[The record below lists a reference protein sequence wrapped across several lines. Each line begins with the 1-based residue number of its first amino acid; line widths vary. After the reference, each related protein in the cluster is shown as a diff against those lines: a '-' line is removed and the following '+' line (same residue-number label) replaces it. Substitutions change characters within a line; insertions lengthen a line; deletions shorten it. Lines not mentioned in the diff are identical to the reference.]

1 MNDFEID
8 TNFLA
13 RLENWRRAYM
23 DKFDR
28 SVSITF
34 VFCQYLKATTE
45 RLHETEE
52 ERKKREEDELRYR
65 EDPPEPIDFKDADLF
80 NDVWR
85 SMPDYLQYLPVKKFI
100 KIFVFGTY
108 REYERMRQ
116 HAHIS
121 KGAKEIHW
129 RSKILKIFKE
139 RVELESDIRKQLTG
153 EI

>member
-8 TNFLA
+8 TSFLA

-23 DKFDR
+23 DKSDR

-52 ERKKREEDELRYR
+52 ERKKREEEELRYR
-65 EDPPEPIDFKDADLF
+65 EDPPEPIDYKDAELL

-85 SMPDYLQYLPVKKFI
+85 SMPDFIENRPVKKFI
-100 KIFVFGTY
+100 KIFTFGTY
-108 REYERMRQ
+108 QEYEKMRRR
-116 HAHIS
+116 AHINRS
-121 KGAKEIHW
+121 YEAEW
-129 RSKILKIFKE
+129 RSKNIKLFFTRAINE
-139 RVELESDIRKQLTG
+139 QEIRQKLNL
-153 EI
+153 